1 MAGGTIAVGTSGSA
15 NVVRTR
21 VVIPRDDAVTAQP
34 STWPASAAVE
44 SFREAPPGSAT
55 PSSVQ
60 RRETRGGLRGQI
72 PGPPGAGGADPRV
85 AAVVGRALGGG
96 GGGAVGG
103 RGRRAPARRGGG

>member
-21 VVIPRDDAVTAQP
+21 VVIPREDAVTAQP

-44 SFREAPPGSAT
+44 SLREAPPGSAA

-60 RRETRGGLRGQI
+60 RRETREAVGVHAPAPQATVWPNR
-72 PGPPGAGGADPRV
+72 RV
-85 AAVVGRALGGG
+85 PVIFGRAFG
-96 GGGAVGG
+96 VGG
-103 RGRRAPARRGGG
+103 VTS

>member
-44 SFREAPPGSAT
+44 SFREAPPGSAA

-60 RRETRGGLRGQI
+60 RRERREAFGGQA
-72 PGPPGAGGADPRV
+72 PAPQGAGWPNRRV
-85 AAVVGRALGGG
+85 PVIFGS
-96 GGGAVGG
+96 AVGV
-103 RGRRAPARRGGG
+103 GGVTS